1 MTYQTIKHN
10 YERGLW
16 NAAMVKMAVR
26 KGIITQEQANEILG
40 EGQ

>member
-10 YERGLW
+10 YVRGLW

-26 KGIITQEQANEILG
+26 KGIITQEQANEILE